1 MFHENLRTLR
11 KEKGY
16 SQEELANRLNVVR
29 QTVSKW
35 EKAQSVPDAEMLVK
49 LADILEVP
57 VSTLLGE
64 RIEPS
69 ADTNVLAQQLSRLNA
84 QLAEKSIRSRRRWAI
99 VKWVLIT
106 FALLTLLTLVL
117 SAAA

>member
-11 KEKGY
+11 KEKGF
-16 SQEELANRLNVVR
+16 SQEELASKLNVVR

-49 LADILEVP
+49 IADILEVP

-64 RIEPS
+64 KIEPS
-69 ADTNVLAQQLSRLNA
+69 ADTNLIAQQLSRLNA
-84 QLAEKSIRSRRRWAI
+84 QLAEKSMLSRRRWNI
-99 VKWVLIT
+99 VKWILISIV
-106 FALLTLLTLVL
+106 LLTFLILVL
-117 SAAA
+117 SASA

>member
-11 KEKGY
+11 KEKGF
-16 SQEELANRLNVVR
+16 SQEELASKINVVR

-69 ADTNVLAQQLSRLNA
+69 ADTNLIAQQLSRLNA
-84 QLAEKSIRSRRRWAI
+84 QLAEKSMLSRRRWNIA
-99 VKWVLIT
+99 KWILISII
-106 FALLTLLTLVL
+106 LLTFLILVL
-117 SAAA
+117 SASA